1 MKIFINTIKTTSLS
15 LLTITSITSA
25 VMLTSTTAQ
34 AGPWIGMNANVCAPY
49 NNSYKDVTRY
59 EGGIYPTLING
70 NPYITCPLKLEEPPG
85 GSPKTVRVWI
95 NYSRHI
101 HGSSIFTATPK
112 MDCKLYSA
120 DYFGNTTTTPFVMQ
134 TGSHKSSVKNI
145 NSPYGGTI
153 TVRCDLKRS
162 ILTTVPLLGSFG
174 GIDILYSFNYKI
186 L

>member
-1 MKIFINTIKTTSLS
+1 MKTFINTIKTTSLS

-59 EGGIYPTLING
+59 EGGIYPTVNNG

-95 NYSRHI
+95 NYSRHW
-101 HGSSIFTATPK
+101 HQGNPSGPA
-112 MDCKLYSA
+112 MDCRLYSA
-120 DYFGNTTTTPFVMQ
+120 DYFGNTTSTPFVMQ
-134 TGSHKSSVKNI
+134 LGSHKSSVKNI

-162 ILTTVPLLGSFG
+162 SSVFGLTG
-174 GIDILYSFNYKI
+174 GIDRLYSFNYKI